1 MTRVIEQQSRVIH
14 GYKRAYRIGGDGPA
28 IMFIHGIGDSSRT
41 WEDVLPM
48 FAENHLVVAPD
59 LLGHGDSDKPRAD
72 YSIGGFANGMR
83 DLLSVLD
90 VERVTLVGHSL
101 GGGIAMQLAYQ
112 YPQLVERI
120 VLVSNGGSGRG
131 VSTWLRLATLP
142 LAPELLKLLR
152 LPISRIGV
160 SASLGLLRRIDHDL
174 GVDALDLARIID
186 ALPDS
191 HSRQA
196 FARTLRAVVD
206 WHGQVVTMLDRSYLA
221 SNVPILMIW
230 GDRDG
235 VIPHR
240 HAAQA
245 QAAIPQATLEVFE
258 GSGHFPF
265 RSDPGRFAMAVEQ
278 FIRGTAPATW
288 DQHGWQ
294 TRLRNGPE
302 PGPDAMPTQHRT
314 MP

>member
-14 GYKRAYRIGGDGPA
+14 GYKRAYRIGGDGSA

-41 WEDVLPM
+41 WDDVLPM
-48 FAENHLVVAPD
+48 FAENHLVIAPD

-101 GGGIAMQLAYQ
+101 GGGVAMQLAYQ

-152 LPISRIGV
+152 LPISRIGL

-174 GVDALDLARIID
+174 GVDVLDLARIVD
-186 ALPDS
+186 ALPDP

-206 WHGQVVTMLDRSYLA
+206 WHGQVVTMLDRSYL
-221 SNVPILMIW
+221 VEDIPTLMIW

-235 VIPHR
+235 VVPFRHSGQARLAMPH
-240 HAAQA
+240 AM
-245 QAAIPQATLEVFE
+245 LEVFH
-258 GSGHFPF
+258 GAGHFPF
-265 RSDPGRFAMAVEQ
+265 RSDPGRFVMTVEQ
-278 FIRGTAPATW
+278 FIRSTAPATW
-288 DQHGWQ
+288 DQQVWQ

-302 PGPDAMPTQHRT
+302 PGDHLHTWT
-314 MP
+314 GI

>member
-1 MTRVIEQQSRVIH
+1 MARVIEQQSRVIH
-14 GYKRAYRIGGDGPA
+14 GYKRAFRIGGDGSA

-48 FAENHLVVAPD
+48 FAQNHLVIAPD

-101 GGGIAMQLAYQ
+101 GGGVAMQLAYQ

-142 LAPELLKLLR
+142 MAPELLKLLR
-152 LPISRIGV
+152 LPISRTGL
-160 SASLGLLRRIDHDL
+160 SASLGLLRRFDHDL
-174 GVDALDLARIID
+174 GVDAPDLTRIVD
-186 ALPDS
+186 AFPDNQ
-191 HSRQA
+191 SRQA

-206 WHGQVVTMLDRSYLA
+206 WRGQVVTMLDRSYLA
-221 SNVPILMIW
+221 SNIPLLMIW

-235 VIPHR
+235 VIPYR
-240 HAAQA
+240 HAEQA
-245 QAAIPQATLEVFE
+245 QAAMPQAMLEVFE
-258 GSGHFPF
+258 GAGHFPF
-265 RSDPGRFAMAVEQ
+265 RSDPGRFVMAVEQ
-278 FIRGTAPATW
+278 FIRSTKPAIW

-302 PGPDAMPTQHRT
+302 PEDDLHTWTGI
-314 MP
+314 

>member
-1 MTRVIEQQSRVIH
+1 MTRAIEQQSRVVH
-14 GYKRAYRIGGDGPA
+14 GYRRAYRIGGEGSA

-41 WEDVLPM
+41 WDEVLPL
-48 FAENHLVVAPD
+48 FAENHLVIAPD

-83 DLLSVLD
+83 DLLAVLD

-120 VLVSNGGSGRG
+120 VLVSNGGSGRS

-152 LPISRIGV
+152 LPISRPAV
-160 SASLGLLRRIDHDL
+160 STALALLRRVDHDL
-174 GVDALDLARIID
+174 GVDAPDLTRIVD
-186 ALPDS
+186 ALPDGP
-191 HSRQA
+191 SRQA

-221 SNVPILMIW
+221 SDVPMLMIW

-235 VIPHR
+235 VIPYR

-245 QAAIPQATLEVFE
+245 QAALPLAALEVFH
-258 GSGHFPF
+258 GAGHFPF
-265 RSDPGRFAMAVEQ
+265 RSDPERFTKVVEQ
-278 FIRGTAPATW
+278 FIHDTEPATW
-288 DQHGWQ
+288 DQQAWQ
-294 TRLRNGPE
+294 KRLRTGPGPE
-302 PGPDAMPTQHRT
+302 PDAPATQVVSE
-314 MP
+314 